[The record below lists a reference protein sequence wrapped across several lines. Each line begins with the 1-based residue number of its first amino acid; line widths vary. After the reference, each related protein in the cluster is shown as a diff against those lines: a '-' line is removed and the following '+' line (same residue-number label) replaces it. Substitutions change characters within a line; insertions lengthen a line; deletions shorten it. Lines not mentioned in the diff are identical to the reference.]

1 MESPTEIPNSPRF
14 WKLIWLNW
22 MRVKGPIATRSSQST
37 QSWLTNS
44 ADCLDALDSVDDL
57 APQLGPSTQ
66 SDQSNSA
73 QAILQDAVALGDFRI
88 IRELG
93 RGGMGIVY
101 EAEQLSLRRR
111 VALKVLPF
119 AGVLDEQLLKDF
131 KNESLAAAT
140 LDHPNIVQVH
150 SVGCDRGVHYYAM
163 QLIEGQ
169 SLAETI
175 TELRRIRKR
184 GSVSGSDETADGGSF
199 SAALASGS
207 LSPGATTWTILV
219 GANRAH
225 ECTNCR
231 HSTPAGK
238 RRCRL
243 SLCRN
248 MRSVSK
254 CGEPRFAGRRGTQP
268 CPCKRHPSSGHQAR
282 KFADRRQRKALGDG
296 LWPGAD

>member
-1 MESPTEIPNSPRF
+1 MKPQPSVTSSLSGRNALDGVPNRDPQLAEVLETYLAELDAGQRPNRNAF
-14 WKLIWLNW
+14 FAEYPELADQL
-22 MRVKGPIATRSSQST
+22 
-37 QSWLTNS
+37 
-44 ADCLDALDSVDDL
+44 ADCLDALDLVHHL

-73 QAILQDAVALGDFRI
+73 QAILPDAVALGDFRI

-111 VALKVLPF
+111 MALKVLPF
-119 AGVLDEQLLKDF
+119 AGVLDEQLLKRF

-175 TELRRIRKR
+175 TELRRDLSRRDEDQQTSIAGSSATSPPASPTVETRRELQAWVSTVQSLGTR
-184 GSVSGSDETADGGSF
+184 GYF
-199 SAALASGS
+199 
-207 LSPGATTWTILV
+207 
-219 GANRAH
+219 
-225 ECTNCR
+225 
-231 HSTPAGK
+231 
-238 RRCRL
+238 
-243 SLCRN
+243 
-248 MRSVSK
+248 RSVANL
-254 CGEPRFAGRRGTQP
+254 GL
-268 CPCKRHPSSGHQAR
+268 QA
-282 KFADRRQRKALGDG
+282 AEALNHAHANGILHRDIKPGNLLIDG
-296 LWPGAD
+296 KGKLWVTDFGLAQD